1 MTIQATSRACAP
13 PTAQCTPPQPPA
25 LAVARAAR
33 SRVGTRMTSVT
44 HAAGSRLG
52 LALVDTVLLFGH
64 ATGAVLMGVGS
75 AVRLTVGCATRVLP
89 M

>member
-1 MTIQATSRACAP
+1 
-13 PTAQCTPPQPPA
+13 
-25 LAVARAAR
+25 
-33 SRVGTRMTSVT
+33 MTSVPL
-44 HAAGSRLG
+44 AAGSRLG

-75 AVRLTVGCATRVLP
+75 AVRLTVGCATSVLP

>member
-1 MTIQATSRACAP
+1 MTAQTTSCACTP
-13 PTAQCTPPQPPA
+13 PTTQCTPPQPPS
-25 LAVARAAR
+25 LAVAHAAR
-33 SRVGTRMTSVT
+33 GRVGTRMTSVPL
-44 HAAGSRLG
+44 AAGSRLG

-75 AVRLTVGCATRVLP
+75 AVRLTVGCATSVLP